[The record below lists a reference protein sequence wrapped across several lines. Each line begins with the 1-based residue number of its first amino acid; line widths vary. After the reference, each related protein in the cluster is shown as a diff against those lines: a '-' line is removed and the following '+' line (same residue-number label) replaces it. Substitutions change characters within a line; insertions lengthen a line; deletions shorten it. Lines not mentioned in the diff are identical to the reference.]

1 LLEEVYNLE
10 DALVCA
16 QYLTSFL
23 RRADVLK
30 VACVAQIVNVIA
42 PILTC
47 SEGLL
52 RQSIYYPFALFSRYS
67 HGHSLTPMIQSP
79 TYQAGE
85 RGEAPVL
92 DAAASYDEHAGTASI
107 FLVNRSQREDL
118 AVEVDLADRRF
129 ARVDGADMLGGGDV
143 KATNTWDDP
152 HRVVPARGSAV
163 LTKEGRIRVR
173 VPAPGLAVVR
183 AAVAR

>member
-92 DAAASYDEHAGTASI
+92 DAAASYDEEAGQAAI
-107 FLVNRSQREDL
+107 FLINRSLGEEL
-118 AVEVDLADRRF
+118 TVEIDLADRRF
-129 ARVDGADMLGGGDV
+129 ACVDAVDLLSGGDV
-143 KATNTWDDP
+143 KAANTWEDP
-152 HRVVPARGSAV
+152 HRVVPTQGSSV
-163 LTKEGRIRVR
+163 LTEDGRVRVR

-183 AAVAR
+183 ANLSR